1 MYAASLAG
9 LALII
14 GLLAVA
20 AIGLGLLTRAGRD
33 RVVEVGEEE
42 GVGHEN
48 HSESLPKTP
57 LLPLAATAAGRDSS
71 RASANWRRPAPAT
84 SKGTRENLA

>member
-33 RVVEVGEEE
+33 PGW
-42 GVGHEN
+42 
-48 HSESLPKTP
+48 
-57 LLPLAATAAGRDSS
+57 AA
-71 RASANWRRPAPAT
+71 ASACQAGSSAAPAQ
-84 SKGTRENLA
+84 GQPIRCRGA